1 MTHTLHQFLRITLFI
16 GLCYTGLPA
25 FAQIPGTIWDKTLGG
40 TGSEYVQ
47 VVVQT
52 SDGGYLCGGYSNSG
66 ISGDKSQASQGISD
80 YWVVKVSSTGAKEWD
95 KTFGGTGTDQLYS
108 LQQTTDGGYILG
120 GLSESGISG
129 DKTEALKGSV
139 DYWVVKISSDGV
151 KEWDK
156 GFGGTGP
163 DYLQT
168 LRQTS
173 DGGYMLAGISQSGIG
188 GDKTQA
194 SKGNSDYWVV
204 KISNTGTKEWDKTF
218 GGNSA
223 DILLLLQQ
231 TTDGGYMLGGYSQS
245 GLSGDKTQA
254 SKGGLNDYWIVKI
267 SSEGI
272 KEWDMT
278 FGGDGYDQLYS
289 FQQTSDGG
297 YLLGGY
303 SNSGISGDKTEA
315 PKGGFDIW
323 VVKISSSGTIEWDK
337 TIGGSGSEH
346 FYASVQTSDD
356 GYILAGSST
365 SGISGDKTEA
375 SKGSNDYWL
384 VKISGTG
391 VKDWDKSFGGSGS
404 DQLYSFQ
411 KTSDGGYILAGL
423 SDSGIS
429 GDKTEAS
436 QGSYD
441 YWMVHIN
448 TMVTSTKDAE
458 NGVGLNVYP
467 NPNNGECTLQLSG
480 FQTEKAELVILDIT
494 GRKVLSKELK
504 LDSTASAETV
514 QLPKEK
520 GIYLLQIKTNTQYV
534 TRKIVVE

>member
-1 MTHTLHQFLRITLFI
+1 M
-16 GLCYTGLPA
+16 
-25 FAQIPGTIWDKTLGG
+25 IWDKTFGG
-40 TGSEYVQ
+40 SGSEYGQ

-52 SDGGYLCGGYSNSG
+52 SDGGYLFGGYSNSN
-66 ISGDKSQASQGISD
+66 ISGDKSQVSQGISD

-95 KTFGGTGTDQLYS
+95 KTFGGTGSDQLYS

-139 DYWVVKISSDGV
+139 DYWVVKISSEGI

-163 DYLQT
+163 DYLLT

-173 DGGYMLAGISQSGIG
+173 DGGYLLGGNSQSGIG

-204 KISNTGTKEWDKTF
+204 KISSTGTKEWDKTF

-223 DILLLLQQ
+223 DLLLSLQQ

-245 GLSGDKTQA
+245 GLSGDKTEA

-267 SSEGI
+267 SSEGL
-272 KEWDMT
+272 KEWDKT
-278 FGGDGYDQLYS
+278 FGGNGYDQLYS

-315 PKGGFDIW
+315 SKGGFDIW
-323 VVKISSSGTIEWDK
+323 VLKISSSGTIEWDK
-337 TIGGSGSEH
+337 TIGGTGGEH
-346 FYASVQTSDD
+346 FYASVQTSDG
-356 GYILAGSST
+356 GYLLAGSSS

-375 SKGSNDYWL
+375 SKGSTDYWL

-391 VKDWDKSFGGSGS
+391 VKEWDKSFGGSGA

-411 KTSDGGYILAGL
+411 QTSDGGYILGGL
-423 SDSGIS
+423 TDSGIS

-436 QGSYD
+436 RGSYD
-441 YWMVHIN
+441 YWMVHVN
-448 TMVTSTKDAE
+448 TVLTSTKDAA
-458 NGVGLNVYP
+458 NGAAINIYP

-480 FQTEKAELVILDIT
+480 FKTEKAELVILDIT

-504 LDSTASAETV
+504 LDSTAFAETV